1 MKEMLIFLITSD
13 PSDREQE
20 ERQIF
25 ENRIKF
31 ISFLCS
37 TQRPFSYLGYLS
49 YRLNDFSILFYSV
62 KYLVINILL

>member
-1 MKEMLIFLITSD
+1 MKEMLIFFTSD
-13 PSDREQE
+13 LSDREQE
-20 ERQIF
+20 DRQIF

-31 ISFLCS
+31 TYFLCS
-37 TQRPFSYLGYLS
+37 TQRPFFFLGYLS